1 MPTVGSPDFGGLP
14 AGGEAPG
21 GLPGGEPQGVGGLP
35 GDAPGMTSPVDLL
48 GDTPPGSGPDS
59 GDVGSPFGGAPAMPD
74 MADAMPGD
82 LPGTV
87 SATVLGVDPVA
98 NTLTVQVDGEEITLG
113 LDEVEQAIHG
123 DAVVFE
129 KSSDGFAGD
138 GTIALGAATVA
149 IAPFGLSKLINRRRA
164 RATGG
169 ETV

>member
-1 MPTVGSPDFGGLP
+1 
-14 AGGEAPG
+14 
-21 GLPGGEPQGVGGLP
+21 
-35 GDAPGMTSPVDLL
+35 MTSPTVPPADAAPDADLSS
-48 GDTPPGSGPDS
+48 SGAA
-59 GDVGSPFGGAPAMPD
+59 VPFGGAPAMPD
-74 MADAMPGD
+74 MAGAMPG
-82 LPGTV
+82 TA
-87 SATVLGVDPVA
+87 SATVLGVDHLA

-138 GTIALGAATVA
+138 GSIALGAATVA